1 MGKATATAARYSA
14 LWNKFG
20 TTKTDADGNITTN
33 WGQPSIGDSK
43 YVTEHKNPAYRKTL
57 KDAWNFA
64 NDKDIFMST
73 YAGDMTAMSEAPT
86 GQYHNIVSRGTR
98 GVFNFMGGAFHHAE
112 RISREIMFMS
122 SFELAYADY
131 KQKGMDDKAAF
142 DAATEKALQLTYD
155 ALFNYTQY
163 NKPRLMKGS
172 PGAKLATQFLT
183 YPLQM
188 TSYLVR
194 NFYGMLPFLNKDE
207 KKEAA
212 IKFFGTL
219 GMTGLF
225 AGVTGFPLYSFIMG
239 VAEGMREL
247 MRDEED
253 EDYDEDDE
261 GNPLGKRNL
270 DVWFRNS
277 FIPSYFGPDSS
288 LADVLG
294 LSEEDAKTL
303 ARGVEMGPLSAY
315 TDLNLGASTSLD
327 GLWFRDD
334 TPGNTSREA
343 FQNFVFGFT
352 GPIGSIGSNIA
363 GAFDDFNNG
372 QINRGFEKLSSA
384 WLRGSLTSYRLSK
397 EGATTTKGDEI
408 KNAEFYTTGKL
419 AAQALG
425 FGNTEVAQIQKSNF
439 MAKQVI
445 TKIEKQTATLLN
457 RLDIAVRNE
466 DDDKIESIL
475 DDIEKFNTKN
485 AMLPISGETISKS
498 LQSRAERRGKS
509 SLRLICI

>member
-1 MGKATATAARYSA
+1 
-14 LWNKFG
+14 
-20 TTKTDADGNITTN
+20 
-33 WGQPSIGDSK
+33 
-43 YVTEHKNPAYRKTL
+43 
-57 KDAWNFA
+57 
-64 NDKDIFMST
+64 
-73 YAGDMTAMSEAPT
+73 
-86 GQYHNIVSRGTR
+86 
-98 GVFNFMGGAFHHAE
+98 MGGAFHHAE

-142 DAATEKALQLTYD
+142 NAATEKALQLTYD

-172 PGAKLATQFLT
+172 PAAKLATQFLT

-225 AGVTGFPLYSFIMG
+225 SGVTGFPLYSFIMG

-247 MRDEED
+247 MRDDD

-261 GNPLGKRNL
+261 GNPLGKRSL
-270 DVWFRNS
+270 DLWFRNS
-277 FIPSYFGPDSS
+277 FIPSYFGPDSN
-288 LADVLG
+288 LADALG
-294 LSEEDAKTL
+294 LTEEQAATL
-303 ARGVEMGPLSAY
+303 SRGVEMGPIAAY
-315 TDLNLGASTSLD
+315 TDLNIGTSTSLD
-327 GLWFRDD
+327 GLWFRND
-334 TPGNTSREA
+334 TPAETSREA
-343 FQNFVFGFT
+343 FQNFIFGFS
-352 GPIGSIGSNIA
+352 GPIGSIGANIA

-372 QINRGFEKLSSA
+372 QINRGFEKLSPA
-384 WLRGSLTSYRLSK
+384 WLRGSLTAYRLGQ

-408 KNAEFYTTGKL
+408 MAAEFYTTGKL

-425 FGNTEVAQIQKSNF
+425 FASTEVAQVQKANF
-439 MAKQVI
+439 MAKQIV
-445 TKIEKQTATLLN
+445 TKIEREKANLLT
-457 RLDIAVRNE
+457 RLDIAVRKD
-466 DDDKIESIL
+466 DDDKIEELL
-475 DDIEKFNTKN
+475 DEVEKFNTKN
-485 AMLPISGETISKS
+485 AMLPINGETISRS

-509 SLRLICI
+509 YQGLSVSDTQAPFVYPLVEGTRSVDQR